1 VAAHTL
7 WLLLWFLFLCNPW
20 FQPWYLIWPLALAA
34 LQPWRTRTLVAVCM
48 LSCTALLG
56 CYVAWSFLRPH
67 LGWDVES
74 AYWNALLCV
83 IIYAPPLLV
92 LAGERPLNAPEISS

>member
-1 VAAHTL
+1 
-7 WLLLWFLFLCNPW
+7 
-20 FQPWYLIWPLALAA
+20 
-34 LQPWRTRTLVAVCM
+34 
-48 LSCTALLG
+48 
-56 CYVAWSFLRPH
+56 VAWSFLRPH

-92 LAGERPLNAPEISS
+92 LAGEPPLNTSEISS